1 MILRGSRVEAN
12 PENSPMEGFVNSD
25 LSKSIILSESEWKVL
40 EETLAS
46 PVTPNQELT
55 ELLKLTRKNQE

>member
-1 MILRGSRVEAN
+1 VEAN